1 MKRSSVFYT
10 ITFIFALALTSIF
23 LAFLW
28 LMDYDKQN
36 YARELNAKYSTIA
49 RNQLFLMS
57 GIINE
62 KEYERQTGDFKM
74 PEITNERQKEE
85 ILANATVLE
94 EISADIGSSAI
105 MIYQNHHYLKV
116 RHVDKVLLL
125 KDNDYQPYRYDII
138 KIIFSLVAIIL
149 LAAYVFV
156 IRKLK
161 PLRKLKRQIA
171 KFAAG
176 EIDEVQN
183 VSSGNDEISE
193 VAEAFYDA
201 VCQIKN
207 LNASRKLFLRNIM
220 HELKTPITKGRLAAE
235 MIEKSKNQERLVSVF
250 IKLENLINEFA
261 AVEQVTSSI
270 TLNNTKICRID
281 DVIDEAKTR
290 RGRPTLGVLYDNRV
304 AVLMGDFILSSA
316 LVGAIALSDLRIMGI
331 VSAIG
336 RELTEGEIRQFET
349 AEGIILD
356 EATYYDII
364 FQKTAVLFR
373 SCAEVAAIT
382 TEASTEDYDR
392 AARIGTALGMAFQ
405 IRDDIFD
412 YYRSDVGK
420 PTGNDIREGK
430 ITLPLLHVLTELQK
444 EGKAT
449 PYLALLSEKP
459 IPPSSIEQLT
469 TLAHEA
475 GGIDY
480 AWKRL
485 YHYIDEAKTLLCS
498 FPESEYRTSLLAL
511 ADYIAERTI

>member
-116 RHVDKVLLL
+116 RHVDKILLL

-281 DVIDEAKTR
+281 DVIDEALDIAMVDPGQVTISK
-290 RGRPTLGVLYDNRV
+290 LEDVNLN
-304 AVLMGDFILSSA
+304 ADFKL
-316 LVGAIALSDLRIMGI
+316 LAIAAKNMIDNALKYSPNKHVNITI
-331 VSAIG
+331 T
-336 RELTEGEIRQFET
+336 RESIKFINEGERLSKELRHYVEPFTKGESAKKSFGLGLYIVENIIKAHKLTLSYEYKNGLNVFSFENLQN
-349 AEGIILD
+349 I
-356 EATYYDII
+356 
-364 FQKTAVLFR
+364 
-373 SCAEVAAIT
+373 AA
-382 TEASTEDYDR
+382 
-392 AARIGTALGMAFQ
+392 
-405 IRDDIFD
+405 
-412 YYRSDVGK
+412 
-420 PTGNDIREGK
+420 
-430 ITLPLLHVLTELQK
+430 
-444 EGKAT
+444 
-449 PYLALLSEKP
+449 
-459 IPPSSIEQLT
+459 
-469 TLAHEA
+469 
-475 GGIDY
+475 
-480 AWKRL
+480 
-485 YHYIDEAKTLLCS
+485 
-498 FPESEYRTSLLAL
+498 
-511 ADYIAERTI
+511 

>member
-116 RHVDKVLLL
+116 QHVDKILLL

-138 KIIFSLVAIIL
+138 KIIFLLVAIIL

-201 VCQIKN
+201 VSQIKN

-261 AVEQVTSSI
+261 AVEQVTSNI
-270 TLNNTKICRID
+270 ALNNTKICRID
-281 DVIDEAKTR
+281 DIIDEALDIAMVDPGQVTISK
-290 RGRPTLGVLYDNRV
+290 LEDVNLN
-304 AVLMGDFILSSA
+304 ADFKL
-316 LVGAIALSDLRIMGI
+316 LAIAAKNMIDNALKYSPNKHVNITI
-331 VSAIG
+331 T
-336 RELTEGEIRQFET
+336 RESIKFINEGERLSKELRHYVEPFTKGESAQKSFGLGLYIVENIIKAHKLTLSYEYKNGLNVFSFENLQN
-349 AEGIILD
+349 I
-356 EATYYDII
+356 
-364 FQKTAVLFR
+364 
-373 SCAEVAAIT
+373 AA
-382 TEASTEDYDR
+382 
-392 AARIGTALGMAFQ
+392 
-405 IRDDIFD
+405 
-412 YYRSDVGK
+412 
-420 PTGNDIREGK
+420 
-430 ITLPLLHVLTELQK
+430 
-444 EGKAT
+444 
-449 PYLALLSEKP
+449 
-459 IPPSSIEQLT
+459 
-469 TLAHEA
+469 
-475 GGIDY
+475 
-480 AWKRL
+480 
-485 YHYIDEAKTLLCS
+485 
-498 FPESEYRTSLLAL
+498 
-511 ADYIAERTI
+511 

>member
-201 VCQIKN
+201 VSQIKN

-270 TLNNTKICRID
+270 ALNNTKICRID
-281 DVIDEAKTR
+281 DVIDEALDIAMVDPGQVTISK
-290 RGRPTLGVLYDNRV
+290 LEDVNLN
-304 AVLMGDFILSSA
+304 ADFKL
-316 LVGAIALSDLRIMGI
+316 LAIAAKNMIDNALKYSPNKHVNITI
-331 VSAIG
+331 T
-336 RELTEGEIRQFET
+336 RESIKFINEGERLSKELRHYVEPFTKGESAKKSFGLGLYIVENIIKAHKLTLSYEYKNGLNVFSFENLQN
-349 AEGIILD
+349 I
-356 EATYYDII
+356 
-364 FQKTAVLFR
+364 
-373 SCAEVAAIT
+373 AA
-382 TEASTEDYDR
+382 
-392 AARIGTALGMAFQ
+392 
-405 IRDDIFD
+405 
-412 YYRSDVGK
+412 
-420 PTGNDIREGK
+420 
-430 ITLPLLHVLTELQK
+430 
-444 EGKAT
+444 
-449 PYLALLSEKP
+449 
-459 IPPSSIEQLT
+459 
-469 TLAHEA
+469 
-475 GGIDY
+475 
-480 AWKRL
+480 
-485 YHYIDEAKTLLCS
+485 
-498 FPESEYRTSLLAL
+498 
-511 ADYIAERTI
+511 

>member
-74 PEITNERQKEE
+74 PEITNEQQKEE

-116 RHVDKVLLL
+116 QHVDKILLL

-138 KIIFSLVAIIL
+138 KIIFLLVAIIL

-201 VCQIKN
+201 VSQIKS

-270 TLNNTKICRID
+270 ALNNTKICRID
-281 DVIDEAKTR
+281 DVIDEALDIAMVDPGQVTISK
-290 RGRPTLGVLYDNRV
+290 LEDVNLN
-304 AVLMGDFILSSA
+304 ADFKL
-316 LVGAIALSDLRIMGI
+316 LAIAAKNMIDNALKYSPNKHVNITI
-331 VSAIG
+331 T
-336 RELTEGEIRQFET
+336 RESIKFINEGERLSKELRHYVEPFTKGESAQKSFGLGLYIVENIIKAHKLTLSYEYKNGLNVFSFENLQN
-349 AEGIILD
+349 I
-356 EATYYDII
+356 
-364 FQKTAVLFR
+364 
-373 SCAEVAAIT
+373 AA
-382 TEASTEDYDR
+382 
-392 AARIGTALGMAFQ
+392 
-405 IRDDIFD
+405 
-412 YYRSDVGK
+412 
-420 PTGNDIREGK
+420 
-430 ITLPLLHVLTELQK
+430 
-444 EGKAT
+444 
-449 PYLALLSEKP
+449 
-459 IPPSSIEQLT
+459 
-469 TLAHEA
+469 
-475 GGIDY
+475 
-480 AWKRL
+480 
-485 YHYIDEAKTLLCS
+485 
-498 FPESEYRTSLLAL
+498 
-511 ADYIAERTI
+511 

>member
-116 RHVDKVLLL
+116 QHVDKVLLL

-201 VCQIKN
+201 VSQIKN

-270 TLNNTKICRID
+270 ALNNTKICRID
-281 DVIDEAKTR
+281 DVIDEALDIAMVDPGQVTISK
-290 RGRPTLGVLYDNRV
+290 LEDVNLN
-304 AVLMGDFILSSA
+304 ADFKL
-316 LVGAIALSDLRIMGI
+316 LAIAAKNMIDNALKYSPNKHVNITITRESIKFINEGERLS
-331 VSAIG
+331 
-336 RELTEGEIRQFET
+336 RELRHYVEPFTKGESAQKSFGLGLYKNGLNVFSFENLQN
-349 AEGIILD
+349 I
-356 EATYYDII
+356 
-364 FQKTAVLFR
+364 
-373 SCAEVAAIT
+373 AA
-382 TEASTEDYDR
+382 
-392 AARIGTALGMAFQ
+392 
-405 IRDDIFD
+405 
-412 YYRSDVGK
+412 
-420 PTGNDIREGK
+420 
-430 ITLPLLHVLTELQK
+430 
-444 EGKAT
+444 
-449 PYLALLSEKP
+449 
-459 IPPSSIEQLT
+459 
-469 TLAHEA
+469 
-475 GGIDY
+475 
-480 AWKRL
+480 
-485 YHYIDEAKTLLCS
+485 
-498 FPESEYRTSLLAL
+498 
-511 ADYIAERTI
+511 

>member
-74 PEITNERQKEE
+74 PEITNEQQKEE
-85 ILANATVLE
+85 ILTNATVLE

-116 RHVDKVLLL
+116 QHVDKVLLL

-261 AVEQVTSSI
+261 AVEQVTSNI
-270 TLNNTKICRID
+270 ALNNTKICRID
-281 DVIDEAKTR
+281 DVIDEALDIAMVDPGQVNISK
-290 RGRPTLGVLYDNRV
+290 LEDVNLN
-304 AVLMGDFILSSA
+304 ADFKL
-316 LVGAIALSDLRIMGI
+316 LAIAAKNMIDNALKYSPNKHVNITI
-331 VSAIG
+331 T
-336 RELTEGEIRQFET
+336 RESIKFINEGERLSKELRHYVEPFTKGESAQKSFGLGLYIVENIIKAHKLTLSYEYKNGLNVFSFENLQN
-349 AEGIILD
+349 I
-356 EATYYDII
+356 
-364 FQKTAVLFR
+364 
-373 SCAEVAAIT
+373 AA
-382 TEASTEDYDR
+382 
-392 AARIGTALGMAFQ
+392 
-405 IRDDIFD
+405 
-412 YYRSDVGK
+412 
-420 PTGNDIREGK
+420 
-430 ITLPLLHVLTELQK
+430 
-444 EGKAT
+444 
-449 PYLALLSEKP
+449 
-459 IPPSSIEQLT
+459 
-469 TLAHEA
+469 
-475 GGIDY
+475 
-480 AWKRL
+480 
-485 YHYIDEAKTLLCS
+485 
-498 FPESEYRTSLLAL
+498 
-511 ADYIAERTI
+511 

>member
-116 RHVDKVLLL
+116 RHVDKILLL

-270 TLNNTKICRID
+270 ALNNTKICRID
-281 DVIDEAKTR
+281 DIIDEALDIAMVDPGQVTISK
-290 RGRPTLGVLYDNRV
+290 LEDVNLN
-304 AVLMGDFILSSA
+304 ADFKL
-316 LVGAIALSDLRIMGI
+316 LAIAAKNMIDNALKYSPNKHVNITI
-331 VSAIG
+331 T
-336 RELTEGEIRQFET
+336 RESIKFINEGERLSKELRHYVEPFTKGESAKKSFGLGLYIVENIIKAHKLTLSYEYKNGLNVFSFENLQN
-349 AEGIILD
+349 I
-356 EATYYDII
+356 
-364 FQKTAVLFR
+364 
-373 SCAEVAAIT
+373 AA
-382 TEASTEDYDR
+382 
-392 AARIGTALGMAFQ
+392 
-405 IRDDIFD
+405 
-412 YYRSDVGK
+412 
-420 PTGNDIREGK
+420 
-430 ITLPLLHVLTELQK
+430 
-444 EGKAT
+444 
-449 PYLALLSEKP
+449 
-459 IPPSSIEQLT
+459 
-469 TLAHEA
+469 
-475 GGIDY
+475 
-480 AWKRL
+480 
-485 YHYIDEAKTLLCS
+485 
-498 FPESEYRTSLLAL
+498 
-511 ADYIAERTI
+511 

>member
-62 KEYERQTGDFKM
+62 KEYERQTGDFKI
-74 PEITNERQKEE
+74 PEITNEQQKEE

-116 RHVDKVLLL
+116 QHVDKILLL

-138 KIIFSLVAIIL
+138 KIIFLLVAIIL

-201 VCQIKN
+201 VSQIKN

-261 AVEQVTSSI
+261 AVEQVTSNI
-270 TLNNTKICRID
+270 ALNNTKICRID
-281 DVIDEAKTR
+281 DVIDEALDIAMVDPGQVTISK
-290 RGRPTLGVLYDNRV
+290 LEDVSLN
-304 AVLMGDFILSSA
+304 ADFKL
-316 LVGAIALSDLRIMGI
+316 LAIAAKNMIDNALKYSPNKHVNITI
-331 VSAIG
+331 T
-336 RELTEGEIRQFET
+336 RESIKFINEGERLSKELRHYVEPFTKGESAQKSFGLGLYIVENIIKAHKLTLSYEYKNGLNVFSFE
-349 AEGIILD
+349 
-356 EATYYDII
+356 
-364 FQKTAVLFR
+364 
-373 SCAEVAAIT
+373 
-382 TEASTEDYDR
+382 
-392 AARIGTALGMAFQ
+392 
-405 IRDDIFD
+405 
-412 YYRSDVGK
+412 
-420 PTGNDIREGK
+420 N
-430 ITLPLLHVLTELQK
+430 LQNIS
-444 EGKAT
+444 A
-449 PYLALLSEKP
+449 
-459 IPPSSIEQLT
+459 
-469 TLAHEA
+469 
-475 GGIDY
+475 
-480 AWKRL
+480 
-485 YHYIDEAKTLLCS
+485 
-498 FPESEYRTSLLAL
+498 
-511 ADYIAERTI
+511 

>member
-74 PEITNERQKEE
+74 PEITNEQQKEE

-116 RHVDKVLLL
+116 QHVDKVLLL

-261 AVEQVTSSI
+261 AVEQVTSNI
-270 TLNNTKICRID
+270 ALNNTKICHID
-281 DVIDEAKTR
+281 DVIDEALDIAMVDPGQVTISK
-290 RGRPTLGVLYDNRV
+290 LEDVSLN
-304 AVLMGDFILSSA
+304 ADFKL
-316 LVGAIALSDLRIMGI
+316 LAIAAKNMIDNALKYSPNKHVNITI
-331 VSAIG
+331 T
-336 RELTEGEIRQFET
+336 RESIKFINEGERLSKELRHYVEPFTKGESAQKSFGLGLYIVENIIKAHKLTLSYEYKNGLNVFSFENLQN
-349 AEGIILD
+349 I
-356 EATYYDII
+356 
-364 FQKTAVLFR
+364 
-373 SCAEVAAIT
+373 AA
-382 TEASTEDYDR
+382 
-392 AARIGTALGMAFQ
+392 
-405 IRDDIFD
+405 
-412 YYRSDVGK
+412 
-420 PTGNDIREGK
+420 
-430 ITLPLLHVLTELQK
+430 
-444 EGKAT
+444 
-449 PYLALLSEKP
+449 
-459 IPPSSIEQLT
+459 
-469 TLAHEA
+469 
-475 GGIDY
+475 
-480 AWKRL
+480 
-485 YHYIDEAKTLLCS
+485 
-498 FPESEYRTSLLAL
+498 
-511 ADYIAERTI
+511 

>member
-74 PEITNERQKEE
+74 PEITNEQQKEE

-116 RHVDKVLLL
+116 QHVDKILLL

-138 KIIFSLVAIIL
+138 KIIFLLVAIIL

-183 VSSGNDEISE
+183 VCSGNDEISE

-201 VCQIKN
+201 VSQIKS

-261 AVEQVTSSI
+261 AVEQVTSNI
-270 TLNNTKICRID
+270 ALNNTKICRID
-281 DVIDEAKTR
+281 DIIDEALDIAMVDPGQVTISK
-290 RGRPTLGVLYDNRV
+290 LEDVNLN
-304 AVLMGDFILSSA
+304 ADFKL
-316 LVGAIALSDLRIMGI
+316 LAIAAKNMIDNALKYSPNKHVNITI
-331 VSAIG
+331 T
-336 RELTEGEIRQFET
+336 RESIKFINEGERLSKELRHYVEPFTKGESAQKSFGLGLYIVENIIKAHKLTLSYEYKNGLNVFSFENLQN
-349 AEGIILD
+349 I
-356 EATYYDII
+356 
-364 FQKTAVLFR
+364 
-373 SCAEVAAIT
+373 AA
-382 TEASTEDYDR
+382 
-392 AARIGTALGMAFQ
+392 
-405 IRDDIFD
+405 
-412 YYRSDVGK
+412 
-420 PTGNDIREGK
+420 
-430 ITLPLLHVLTELQK
+430 
-444 EGKAT
+444 
-449 PYLALLSEKP
+449 
-459 IPPSSIEQLT
+459 
-469 TLAHEA
+469 
-475 GGIDY
+475 
-480 AWKRL
+480 
-485 YHYIDEAKTLLCS
+485 
-498 FPESEYRTSLLAL
+498 
-511 ADYIAERTI
+511 

>member
-116 RHVDKVLLL
+116 RHVDKILLL

-270 TLNNTKICRID
+270 TLNNTKICHID
-281 DVIDEAKTR
+281 DVIDEALDIAMVDPGQVTISK
-290 RGRPTLGVLYDNRV
+290 LEDVNLN
-304 AVLMGDFILSSA
+304 ADFKL
-316 LVGAIALSDLRIMGI
+316 LAIAAKNMIDNALKYSPNKHVNITI
-331 VSAIG
+331 T
-336 RELTEGEIRQFET
+336 RESIKFINEGERLSKELRHYVEPFTKGESAQKSFGLGLYIVENIIKAHKLTLSYEYKNGLNVFSFENLQN
-349 AEGIILD
+349 I
-356 EATYYDII
+356 
-364 FQKTAVLFR
+364 
-373 SCAEVAAIT
+373 AA
-382 TEASTEDYDR
+382 
-392 AARIGTALGMAFQ
+392 
-405 IRDDIFD
+405 
-412 YYRSDVGK
+412 
-420 PTGNDIREGK
+420 
-430 ITLPLLHVLTELQK
+430 
-444 EGKAT
+444 
-449 PYLALLSEKP
+449 
-459 IPPSSIEQLT
+459 
-469 TLAHEA
+469 
-475 GGIDY
+475 
-480 AWKRL
+480 
-485 YHYIDEAKTLLCS
+485 
-498 FPESEYRTSLLAL
+498 
-511 ADYIAERTI
+511 

>member
-235 MIEKSKNQERLVSVF
+235 MIEKSKNQELLVSVF

-270 TLNNTKICRID
+270 ALNNTKICRID
-281 DVIDEAKTR
+281 DVIDEALDIAMVDPGQVTISK
-290 RGRPTLGVLYDNRV
+290 LEDVNLN
-304 AVLMGDFILSSA
+304 ADFKL
-316 LVGAIALSDLRIMGI
+316 LAIAAKNMIDNALKYSPNKHVNITI
-331 VSAIG
+331 T
-336 RELTEGEIRQFET
+336 RESIKFINEGERLSKELRHYVEPFTKGESAKKSFGLGLYIVENIIKAHKLTLSYEYKNGLNVFSFENLQN
-349 AEGIILD
+349 I
-356 EATYYDII
+356 
-364 FQKTAVLFR
+364 
-373 SCAEVAAIT
+373 AA
-382 TEASTEDYDR
+382 
-392 AARIGTALGMAFQ
+392 
-405 IRDDIFD
+405 
-412 YYRSDVGK
+412 
-420 PTGNDIREGK
+420 
-430 ITLPLLHVLTELQK
+430 
-444 EGKAT
+444 
-449 PYLALLSEKP
+449 
-459 IPPSSIEQLT
+459 
-469 TLAHEA
+469 
-475 GGIDY
+475 
-480 AWKRL
+480 
-485 YHYIDEAKTLLCS
+485 
-498 FPESEYRTSLLAL
+498 
-511 ADYIAERTI
+511 

>member
-1 MKRSSVFYT
+1 VEAFEHRFQTAQDLHGFGDGGVGPAAGLVLSLYPKRFNYFCREFKSCRQPMHLNQIKAPVA
-10 ITFIFALALTSIF
+10 ALVEDFHSQFTSI
-23 LAFLW
+23 LASKSEW
-28 LMDYDKQN
+28 LQQAIEHLSASTGKQVRPILT
-36 YARELNAKYSTIA
+36 ALIA
-49 RNQLFLMS
+49 GMLR
-57 GIINE
+57 
-62 KEYERQTGDFKM
+62 GDT
-74 PEITNERQKEE
+74 PPQRSID
-85 ILANATVLE
+85 AA
-94 EISADIGSSAI
+94 
-105 MIYQNHHYLKV
+105 
-116 RHVDKVLLL
+116 VLL
-125 KDNDYQPYRYDII
+125 
-138 KIIFSLVAIIL
+138 
-149 LAAYVFV
+149 
-156 IRKLK
+156 
-161 PLRKLKRQIA
+161 
-171 KFAAG
+171 
-176 EIDEVQN
+176 
-183 VSSGNDEISE
+183 
-193 VAEAFYDA
+193 
-201 VCQIKN
+201 
-207 LNASRKLFLRNIM
+207 
-220 HELKTPITKGRLAAE
+220 ELIHTAT
-235 MIEKSKNQERLVSVF
+235 
-250 IKLENLINEFA
+250 LIH
-261 AVEQVTSSI
+261 
-270 TLNNTKICRID
+270 D

>member
-74 PEITNERQKEE
+74 PEITNEQQKEE

-116 RHVDKVLLL
+116 QHVDKVLLL

-261 AVEQVTSSI
+261 AVEQVTSNI
-270 TLNNTKICRID
+270 ALNNTKICRID
-281 DVIDEAKTR
+281 DVIDEALDIAMVDPGQVTISK
-290 RGRPTLGVLYDNRV
+290 LEDVNLN
-304 AVLMGDFILSSA
+304 ADFKL
-316 LVGAIALSDLRIMGI
+316 LAIAAKNMIDNALKYSPNKHVNITI
-331 VSAIG
+331 T
-336 RELTEGEIRQFET
+336 RESIKFINEGERLSKELRHYVEPFTKGENAQKSFGLGLYIVENIIKAHKLTLSYEYKNGLNVFSFENLQN
-349 AEGIILD
+349 I
-356 EATYYDII
+356 
-364 FQKTAVLFR
+364 
-373 SCAEVAAIT
+373 AA
-382 TEASTEDYDR
+382 
-392 AARIGTALGMAFQ
+392 
-405 IRDDIFD
+405 
-412 YYRSDVGK
+412 
-420 PTGNDIREGK
+420 
-430 ITLPLLHVLTELQK
+430 
-444 EGKAT
+444 
-449 PYLALLSEKP
+449 
-459 IPPSSIEQLT
+459 
-469 TLAHEA
+469 
-475 GGIDY
+475 
-480 AWKRL
+480 
-485 YHYIDEAKTLLCS
+485 
-498 FPESEYRTSLLAL
+498 
-511 ADYIAERTI
+511 

>member
-116 RHVDKVLLL
+116 RHVDKILLL

-270 TLNNTKICRID
+270 ALNNTKICRID
-281 DVIDEAKTR
+281 DVIDEALDIAMVDPGQVTISK
-290 RGRPTLGVLYDNRV
+290 LEDVNLN
-304 AVLMGDFILSSA
+304 ADFKL
-316 LVGAIALSDLRIMGI
+316 LAIAAKNMIDNALKYSPNKHVNITI
-331 VSAIG
+331 T
-336 RELTEGEIRQFET
+336 RESIKFINEGERLSKELRHYVEPFTKGESAKKSFGLGLYIVENIIKAHKLTLSYEYKNGLNVFSFENLQN
-349 AEGIILD
+349 I
-356 EATYYDII
+356 
-364 FQKTAVLFR
+364 
-373 SCAEVAAIT
+373 AA
-382 TEASTEDYDR
+382 
-392 AARIGTALGMAFQ
+392 
-405 IRDDIFD
+405 
-412 YYRSDVGK
+412 
-420 PTGNDIREGK
+420 
-430 ITLPLLHVLTELQK
+430 
-444 EGKAT
+444 
-449 PYLALLSEKP
+449 
-459 IPPSSIEQLT
+459 
-469 TLAHEA
+469 
-475 GGIDY
+475 
-480 AWKRL
+480 
-485 YHYIDEAKTLLCS
+485 
-498 FPESEYRTSLLAL
+498 
-511 ADYIAERTI
+511 

>member
-74 PEITNERQKEE
+74 PEITNEQQKEE

-116 RHVDKVLLL
+116 QHVDKILLL

-138 KIIFSLVAIIL
+138 KIIFLLVAIIL

-176 EIDEVQN
+176 EIEEVQN

-201 VCQIKN
+201 VSQIKS

-261 AVEQVTSSI
+261 AVEQVTSNI
-270 TLNNTKICRID
+270 ALNNTKICRID
-281 DVIDEAKTR
+281 DVIDEALDIAMVDPGQVTISKLEDVNLKADFKLLAIAAKNMIDNALKYSPNKHVNITITR
-290 RGRPTLGVLYDNRV
+290 ESIKFINEGERLSKELRHYVEPFTKGESAQKSFGLGLYIVENIIKAHKLTLGYEYKNGLNVFSFENLQN
-304 AVLMGDFILSSA
+304 
-316 LVGAIALSDLRIMGI
+316 IA
-331 VSAIG
+331 A
-336 RELTEGEIRQFET
+336 
-349 AEGIILD
+349 
-356 EATYYDII
+356 
-364 FQKTAVLFR
+364 
-373 SCAEVAAIT
+373 
-382 TEASTEDYDR
+382 
-392 AARIGTALGMAFQ
+392 
-405 IRDDIFD
+405 
-412 YYRSDVGK
+412 
-420 PTGNDIREGK
+420 
-430 ITLPLLHVLTELQK
+430 
-444 EGKAT
+444 
-449 PYLALLSEKP
+449 
-459 IPPSSIEQLT
+459 
-469 TLAHEA
+469 
-475 GGIDY
+475 
-480 AWKRL
+480 
-485 YHYIDEAKTLLCS
+485 
-498 FPESEYRTSLLAL
+498 
-511 ADYIAERTI
+511 

>member
-23 LAFLW
+23 VAFLW

-105 MIYQNHHYLKV
+105 MIYQNYHYLKV
-116 RHVDKVLLL
+116 QHVDKVLLL

-261 AVEQVTSSI
+261 AVEQVTSNI
-270 TLNNTKICRID
+270 ALNNTKICRID
-281 DVIDEAKTR
+281 DIIDEALDIAMVDPGQVTISKLEDVNLNADFKLLAIAAKNMIDNALKYSPNKHVNITITR
-290 RGRPTLGVLYDNRV
+290 ESIKFINEGERLSKELRHYVEPFTKGESAQKSFGLGLYIVENIIKAHKLTLGYEYKNGLNVFSFENLQN
-304 AVLMGDFILSSA
+304 
-316 LVGAIALSDLRIMGI
+316 IA
-331 VSAIG
+331 A
-336 RELTEGEIRQFET
+336 
-349 AEGIILD
+349 
-356 EATYYDII
+356 
-364 FQKTAVLFR
+364 
-373 SCAEVAAIT
+373 
-382 TEASTEDYDR
+382 
-392 AARIGTALGMAFQ
+392 
-405 IRDDIFD
+405 
-412 YYRSDVGK
+412 
-420 PTGNDIREGK
+420 
-430 ITLPLLHVLTELQK
+430 
-444 EGKAT
+444 
-449 PYLALLSEKP
+449 
-459 IPPSSIEQLT
+459 
-469 TLAHEA
+469 
-475 GGIDY
+475 
-480 AWKRL
+480 
-485 YHYIDEAKTLLCS
+485 
-498 FPESEYRTSLLAL
+498 
-511 ADYIAERTI
+511 

>member
-116 RHVDKVLLL
+116 RHVDKILLL

-201 VCQIKN
+201 VSQIKN

-281 DVIDEAKTR
+281 DVIDEALDIAMVDPGQVTISK
-290 RGRPTLGVLYDNRV
+290 LEDVNLN
-304 AVLMGDFILSSA
+304 ADFKL
-316 LVGAIALSDLRIMGI
+316 LAIAAKNMIDNALKYSPNKHVNITI
-331 VSAIG
+331 T
-336 RELTEGEIRQFET
+336 RESIKFINEGERLSKELRHYVEPFTKGESAKKSFGLGLYIVENIIKAHKLTLSYEYKNGLNVFSFENLQN
-349 AEGIILD
+349 I
-356 EATYYDII
+356 
-364 FQKTAVLFR
+364 
-373 SCAEVAAIT
+373 AA
-382 TEASTEDYDR
+382 
-392 AARIGTALGMAFQ
+392 
-405 IRDDIFD
+405 
-412 YYRSDVGK
+412 
-420 PTGNDIREGK
+420 
-430 ITLPLLHVLTELQK
+430 
-444 EGKAT
+444 
-449 PYLALLSEKP
+449 
-459 IPPSSIEQLT
+459 
-469 TLAHEA
+469 
-475 GGIDY
+475 
-480 AWKRL
+480 
-485 YHYIDEAKTLLCS
+485 
-498 FPESEYRTSLLAL
+498 
-511 ADYIAERTI
+511 

>member
-74 PEITNERQKEE
+74 PEITNEQQKEE

-116 RHVDKVLLL
+116 QHVDKVLLL

-176 EIDEVQN
+176 EINEVQN

-235 MIEKSKNQERLVSVF
+235 MIEKNKNQERLVSVF

-270 TLNNTKICRID
+270 ALNNTKICRID
-281 DVIDEAKTR
+281 DVIDEALDIAMVDPGQVTISK
-290 RGRPTLGVLYDNRV
+290 LEDVNLN
-304 AVLMGDFILSSA
+304 ADFKL
-316 LVGAIALSDLRIMGI
+316 LAIAAKNMIDNALKYSPNKHVNITI
-331 VSAIG
+331 T
-336 RELTEGEIRQFET
+336 RESIKFINEGERLSKELRHYVEPFTKGESAQKSFGLGLYIVENIIKAHKLTLRYEYKNGLNVFSFENLQN
-349 AEGIILD
+349 I
-356 EATYYDII
+356 
-364 FQKTAVLFR
+364 
-373 SCAEVAAIT
+373 AA
-382 TEASTEDYDR
+382 
-392 AARIGTALGMAFQ
+392 
-405 IRDDIFD
+405 
-412 YYRSDVGK
+412 
-420 PTGNDIREGK
+420 
-430 ITLPLLHVLTELQK
+430 
-444 EGKAT
+444 
-449 PYLALLSEKP
+449 
-459 IPPSSIEQLT
+459 
-469 TLAHEA
+469 
-475 GGIDY
+475 
-480 AWKRL
+480 
-485 YHYIDEAKTLLCS
+485 
-498 FPESEYRTSLLAL
+498 
-511 ADYIAERTI
+511 

>member
-116 RHVDKVLLL
+116 QHVDKVLLL

-201 VCQIKN
+201 VSQIKS

-261 AVEQVTSSI
+261 AVEQVTSNI
-270 TLNNTKICRID
+270 ALNNTKICRID
-281 DVIDEAKTR
+281 DVIDEALDIAMVDPGQVTISK
-290 RGRPTLGVLYDNRV
+290 LEDVNLN
-304 AVLMGDFILSSA
+304 ADFKL
-316 LVGAIALSDLRIMGI
+316 LAIAAKNMIDNALKYSPNKHVNITITRESIKFINEGERLS
-331 VSAIG
+331 
-336 RELTEGEIRQFET
+336 RELRHYVEPFTKGESAQKSFGLGLYIVENIIKAHKLTLSYEYKNGLNVFSFENLQN
-349 AEGIILD
+349 I
-356 EATYYDII
+356 
-364 FQKTAVLFR
+364 
-373 SCAEVAAIT
+373 AA
-382 TEASTEDYDR
+382 
-392 AARIGTALGMAFQ
+392 
-405 IRDDIFD
+405 
-412 YYRSDVGK
+412 
-420 PTGNDIREGK
+420 
-430 ITLPLLHVLTELQK
+430 
-444 EGKAT
+444 
-449 PYLALLSEKP
+449 
-459 IPPSSIEQLT
+459 
-469 TLAHEA
+469 
-475 GGIDY
+475 
-480 AWKRL
+480 
-485 YHYIDEAKTLLCS
+485 
-498 FPESEYRTSLLAL
+498 
-511 ADYIAERTI
+511 

>member
-116 RHVDKVLLL
+116 QHVDKVLLL

-261 AVEQVTSSI
+261 AVEQVTSNI
-270 TLNNTKICRID
+270 ALNNTKICRID
-281 DVIDEAKTR
+281 DVIDEALDIAMVDPGQVTISKLEDVNLNADFKLLAIAAKNMIDNALKYSPNKRVNITITR
-290 RGRPTLGVLYDNRV
+290 ESIKFINEGERLSKELRHYVEPFTKGESAQKSFGLGLYIVENIIKAHKLTLGYEYKNGLNVFSFENLQN
-304 AVLMGDFILSSA
+304 
-316 LVGAIALSDLRIMGI
+316 IA
-331 VSAIG
+331 A
-336 RELTEGEIRQFET
+336 
-349 AEGIILD
+349 
-356 EATYYDII
+356 
-364 FQKTAVLFR
+364 
-373 SCAEVAAIT
+373 
-382 TEASTEDYDR
+382 
-392 AARIGTALGMAFQ
+392 
-405 IRDDIFD
+405 
-412 YYRSDVGK
+412 
-420 PTGNDIREGK
+420 
-430 ITLPLLHVLTELQK
+430 
-444 EGKAT
+444 
-449 PYLALLSEKP
+449 
-459 IPPSSIEQLT
+459 
-469 TLAHEA
+469 
-475 GGIDY
+475 
-480 AWKRL
+480 
-485 YHYIDEAKTLLCS
+485 
-498 FPESEYRTSLLAL
+498 
-511 ADYIAERTI
+511 

>member
-74 PEITNERQKEE
+74 PEITSERQKEE

-116 RHVDKVLLL
+116 QHVDKVLLL

-201 VCQIKN
+201 VSQIKN

-261 AVEQVTSSI
+261 AVEQVTSNI
-270 TLNNTKICRID
+270 ALNNTKICRID
-281 DVIDEAKTR
+281 DVIDEALDIAMVDPGQVTINK
-290 RGRPTLGVLYDNRV
+290 LEDVSLN
-304 AVLMGDFILSSA
+304 ADFKL
-316 LVGAIALSDLRIMGI
+316 LAIAAKNMIDNALKYSPNKHVNITI
-331 VSAIG
+331 T
-336 RELTEGEIRQFET
+336 RESIKFINEGERLSKELRHYVEPFTKGESAQKSFGLGLYIVENIIKAHKLTLSYEYKNGLNVFSFENLQN
-349 AEGIILD
+349 I
-356 EATYYDII
+356 
-364 FQKTAVLFR
+364 
-373 SCAEVAAIT
+373 AA
-382 TEASTEDYDR
+382 
-392 AARIGTALGMAFQ
+392 
-405 IRDDIFD
+405 
-412 YYRSDVGK
+412 
-420 PTGNDIREGK
+420 
-430 ITLPLLHVLTELQK
+430 
-444 EGKAT
+444 
-449 PYLALLSEKP
+449 
-459 IPPSSIEQLT
+459 
-469 TLAHEA
+469 
-475 GGIDY
+475 
-480 AWKRL
+480 
-485 YHYIDEAKTLLCS
+485 
-498 FPESEYRTSLLAL
+498 
-511 ADYIAERTI
+511 

>member
-74 PEITNERQKEE
+74 PEITNEQQKEE

-116 RHVDKVLLL
+116 QHVDKILLL

-138 KIIFSLVAIIL
+138 KIIFLLVAIIL

-201 VCQIKN
+201 VSQIKN

-261 AVEQVTSSI
+261 AVEQVTSNI
-270 TLNNTKICRID
+270 ALNNTKICRID
-281 DVIDEAKTR
+281 DVIDEALDIAMVDPGQVTISK
-290 RGRPTLGVLYDNRV
+290 LEDVNLN
-304 AVLMGDFILSSA
+304 ADFKL
-316 LVGAIALSDLRIMGI
+316 LAIAAKNMIDNALKYSPNKHVNITI
-331 VSAIG
+331 T
-336 RELTEGEIRQFET
+336 RESIKFINEGERLSKELRHYVEPFTKGESAQKSFGLGLYIVENIIKAHKLTLSYEYKNGLNVFSFENLQN
-349 AEGIILD
+349 I
-356 EATYYDII
+356 
-364 FQKTAVLFR
+364 
-373 SCAEVAAIT
+373 VA
-382 TEASTEDYDR
+382 
-392 AARIGTALGMAFQ
+392 
-405 IRDDIFD
+405 
-412 YYRSDVGK
+412 
-420 PTGNDIREGK
+420 
-430 ITLPLLHVLTELQK
+430 
-444 EGKAT
+444 
-449 PYLALLSEKP
+449 
-459 IPPSSIEQLT
+459 
-469 TLAHEA
+469 
-475 GGIDY
+475 
-480 AWKRL
+480 
-485 YHYIDEAKTLLCS
+485 
-498 FPESEYRTSLLAL
+498 
-511 ADYIAERTI
+511 

>member
-281 DVIDEAKTR
+281 DVIDEALDIAMVDPGQVTISK
-290 RGRPTLGVLYDNRV
+290 LEDVNLN
-304 AVLMGDFILSSA
+304 ADFKL
-316 LVGAIALSDLRIMGI
+316 LAIAAKNMIDNALKYSPNKHVNITI
-331 VSAIG
+331 T
-336 RELTEGEIRQFET
+336 RESIKFINEGERLSKELRHYVEPFTKGESAKKSFGLGLYIVENIIKAHKLTLSYEYKNGLNVFGFENLQN
-349 AEGIILD
+349 I
-356 EATYYDII
+356 
-364 FQKTAVLFR
+364 
-373 SCAEVAAIT
+373 AA
-382 TEASTEDYDR
+382 
-392 AARIGTALGMAFQ
+392 
-405 IRDDIFD
+405 
-412 YYRSDVGK
+412 
-420 PTGNDIREGK
+420 
-430 ITLPLLHVLTELQK
+430 
-444 EGKAT
+444 
-449 PYLALLSEKP
+449 
-459 IPPSSIEQLT
+459 
-469 TLAHEA
+469 
-475 GGIDY
+475 
-480 AWKRL
+480 
-485 YHYIDEAKTLLCS
+485 
-498 FPESEYRTSLLAL
+498 
-511 ADYIAERTI
+511 

>member
-74 PEITNERQKEE
+74 PEITNEQQKEE

-116 RHVDKVLLL
+116 QHVDKILLL

-138 KIIFSLVAIIL
+138 KIIFLLVAIIL

-201 VCQIKN
+201 VSQIKN

-270 TLNNTKICRID
+270 ALNNTKICRID
-281 DVIDEAKTR
+281 DVIDEALDIAMVDPGQVTISKLEDVSLNADFKLLAIAAKNMIDNALKYSPNKHVNITITGESIKFINEGER
-290 RGRPTLGVLYDNRV
+290 LSKELRHYVEPFTKGESAQKSFGLGLYIVENIIKAHKLTLGYEYKNGLNVFSFENLQN
-304 AVLMGDFILSSA
+304 
-316 LVGAIALSDLRIMGI
+316 IA
-331 VSAIG
+331 A
-336 RELTEGEIRQFET
+336 
-349 AEGIILD
+349 
-356 EATYYDII
+356 
-364 FQKTAVLFR
+364 
-373 SCAEVAAIT
+373 
-382 TEASTEDYDR
+382 
-392 AARIGTALGMAFQ
+392 
-405 IRDDIFD
+405 
-412 YYRSDVGK
+412 
-420 PTGNDIREGK
+420 
-430 ITLPLLHVLTELQK
+430 
-444 EGKAT
+444 
-449 PYLALLSEKP
+449 
-459 IPPSSIEQLT
+459 
-469 TLAHEA
+469 
-475 GGIDY
+475 
-480 AWKRL
+480 
-485 YHYIDEAKTLLCS
+485 
-498 FPESEYRTSLLAL
+498 
-511 ADYIAERTI
+511 

>member
-116 RHVDKVLLL
+116 QHVDKILLL

-176 EIDEVQN
+176 EIEEVQN

-201 VCQIKN
+201 VSQIKS

-261 AVEQVTSSI
+261 AVEQVTSNI
-270 TLNNTKICRID
+270 ALNNTKICRID
-281 DVIDEAKTR
+281 DVIDEALDIAMVDPGQVTISK
-290 RGRPTLGVLYDNRV
+290 LEDVNLN
-304 AVLMGDFILSSA
+304 ADFKL
-316 LVGAIALSDLRIMGI
+316 LAIAAKNMIDNALKYSPNKHVNITI
-331 VSAIG
+331 T
-336 RELTEGEIRQFET
+336 RESIKFINEGERLSKELRHYVEPFTKGESAQKSFGLGLYIVENIIKAHKLTLSYEYKNGLNVFSFENLQN
-349 AEGIILD
+349 I
-356 EATYYDII
+356 
-364 FQKTAVLFR
+364 
-373 SCAEVAAIT
+373 AA
-382 TEASTEDYDR
+382 
-392 AARIGTALGMAFQ
+392 
-405 IRDDIFD
+405 
-412 YYRSDVGK
+412 
-420 PTGNDIREGK
+420 
-430 ITLPLLHVLTELQK
+430 
-444 EGKAT
+444 
-449 PYLALLSEKP
+449 
-459 IPPSSIEQLT
+459 
-469 TLAHEA
+469 
-475 GGIDY
+475 
-480 AWKRL
+480 
-485 YHYIDEAKTLLCS
+485 
-498 FPESEYRTSLLAL
+498 
-511 ADYIAERTI
+511 

>member
-10 ITFIFALALTSIF
+10 ITFIFTLALTSIF

-74 PEITNERQKEE
+74 PEITNEQQKEE

-116 RHVDKVLLL
+116 QHVDKVLLL

-201 VCQIKN
+201 VSQIKN

-261 AVEQVTSSI
+261 AVEQVTSNI
-270 TLNNTKICRID
+270 ALNNTKICRID
-281 DVIDEAKTR
+281 DVIDEALDIAMVDPGQVTISKLEDVNLKADFKLLAIAAKNMIDNALKYSPNKHVNITITR
-290 RGRPTLGVLYDNRV
+290 ESIKFINEGERLSKELRHYVEPFTKGESAQKSFGLGLYIVENIIKAHKLTLGYEYKNGLNVFSFENLQN
-304 AVLMGDFILSSA
+304 
-316 LVGAIALSDLRIMGI
+316 IA
-331 VSAIG
+331 A
-336 RELTEGEIRQFET
+336 
-349 AEGIILD
+349 
-356 EATYYDII
+356 
-364 FQKTAVLFR
+364 
-373 SCAEVAAIT
+373 
-382 TEASTEDYDR
+382 
-392 AARIGTALGMAFQ
+392 
-405 IRDDIFD
+405 
-412 YYRSDVGK
+412 
-420 PTGNDIREGK
+420 
-430 ITLPLLHVLTELQK
+430 
-444 EGKAT
+444 
-449 PYLALLSEKP
+449 
-459 IPPSSIEQLT
+459 
-469 TLAHEA
+469 
-475 GGIDY
+475 
-480 AWKRL
+480 
-485 YHYIDEAKTLLCS
+485 
-498 FPESEYRTSLLAL
+498 
-511 ADYIAERTI
+511 

>member
-74 PEITNERQKEE
+74 PEITNEQQKEE

-116 RHVDKVLLL
+116 QHVDKVLLL

-270 TLNNTKICRID
+270 ALNNTKICRID
-281 DVIDEAKTR
+281 DIIDEALDIAMVDPGQVTISK
-290 RGRPTLGVLYDNRV
+290 LEDVNLN
-304 AVLMGDFILSSA
+304 ADFKL
-316 LVGAIALSDLRIMGI
+316 LAIAAKNMIDNALKYSPNKHVNITI
-331 VSAIG
+331 T
-336 RELTEGEIRQFET
+336 RESIKFINEGERLSKELRHYVEPFTKGESAQKSFGLGLYIVENIIKAHKLTLIYEYKNGLNVFSFENLQN
-349 AEGIILD
+349 I
-356 EATYYDII
+356 
-364 FQKTAVLFR
+364 
-373 SCAEVAAIT
+373 AA
-382 TEASTEDYDR
+382 
-392 AARIGTALGMAFQ
+392 
-405 IRDDIFD
+405 
-412 YYRSDVGK
+412 
-420 PTGNDIREGK
+420 
-430 ITLPLLHVLTELQK
+430 
-444 EGKAT
+444 
-449 PYLALLSEKP
+449 
-459 IPPSSIEQLT
+459 
-469 TLAHEA
+469 
-475 GGIDY
+475 
-480 AWKRL
+480 
-485 YHYIDEAKTLLCS
+485 
-498 FPESEYRTSLLAL
+498 
-511 ADYIAERTI
+511 

>member
-74 PEITNERQKEE
+74 PEITNEQQKEE

-116 RHVDKVLLL
+116 QHVDKILLL

-201 VCQIKN
+201 VSQIKN

-261 AVEQVTSSI
+261 AVEQVTSNI
-270 TLNNTKICRID
+270 ALNNTKICRID
-281 DVIDEAKTR
+281 DVIDEALDIAIVDPGQVTISKLEDVNLNADFKLLAIAAKNMIDNALKYSPNKHVNITITR
-290 RGRPTLGVLYDNRV
+290 ESIKFINEGERLSKELRHYVEPFTKGESAQKSFGLGLYIVENIIKAHKLTLGYEYKNGLNVFSFENLQN
-304 AVLMGDFILSSA
+304 
-316 LVGAIALSDLRIMGI
+316 IA
-331 VSAIG
+331 A
-336 RELTEGEIRQFET
+336 
-349 AEGIILD
+349 
-356 EATYYDII
+356 
-364 FQKTAVLFR
+364 
-373 SCAEVAAIT
+373 
-382 TEASTEDYDR
+382 
-392 AARIGTALGMAFQ
+392 
-405 IRDDIFD
+405 
-412 YYRSDVGK
+412 
-420 PTGNDIREGK
+420 
-430 ITLPLLHVLTELQK
+430 
-444 EGKAT
+444 
-449 PYLALLSEKP
+449 
-459 IPPSSIEQLT
+459 
-469 TLAHEA
+469 
-475 GGIDY
+475 
-480 AWKRL
+480 
-485 YHYIDEAKTLLCS
+485 
-498 FPESEYRTSLLAL
+498 
-511 ADYIAERTI
+511 

>member
-116 RHVDKVLLL
+116 QHVDKILLL

-201 VCQIKN
+201 VSQIKN

-235 MIEKSKNQERLVSVF
+235 MIEKNKNQERLVSVF

-261 AVEQVTSSI
+261 AVEQVTSNI
-270 TLNNTKICRID
+270 ALNNTKICRID
-281 DVIDEAKTR
+281 DIIDEALDIAMVDPGQVTISK
-290 RGRPTLGVLYDNRV
+290 LEDVNLN
-304 AVLMGDFILSSA
+304 ADFKL
-316 LVGAIALSDLRIMGI
+316 LAIAAKNMIDNALKYSPNKHVNITITRAPFKFINESARLSKELRHYVEPFTKGESAQKSFGLGLYI
-331 VSAIG
+331 VENIIKAHK
-336 RELTEGEIRQFET
+336 LTLSYEYKSGLNVFSFENLQN
-349 AEGIILD
+349 I
-356 EATYYDII
+356 
-364 FQKTAVLFR
+364 
-373 SCAEVAAIT
+373 AA
-382 TEASTEDYDR
+382 
-392 AARIGTALGMAFQ
+392 
-405 IRDDIFD
+405 
-412 YYRSDVGK
+412 
-420 PTGNDIREGK
+420 
-430 ITLPLLHVLTELQK
+430 
-444 EGKAT
+444 
-449 PYLALLSEKP
+449 
-459 IPPSSIEQLT
+459 
-469 TLAHEA
+469 
-475 GGIDY
+475 
-480 AWKRL
+480 
-485 YHYIDEAKTLLCS
+485 
-498 FPESEYRTSLLAL
+498 
-511 ADYIAERTI
+511 

>member
-74 PEITNERQKEE
+74 PEITNEQQKEE

-116 RHVDKVLLL
+116 QHVDKILLL

-138 KIIFSLVAIIL
+138 KIIFLLVAIIL

-201 VCQIKN
+201 VSQIKN

-261 AVEQVTSSI
+261 AVEQVTSNI
-270 TLNNTKICRID
+270 ALNNTKICRID
-281 DVIDEAKTR
+281 DIIDEALDIAMVDPGQVTINK
-290 RGRPTLGVLYDNRV
+290 LEDVNLN
-304 AVLMGDFILSSA
+304 ADFKL
-316 LVGAIALSDLRIMGI
+316 LAIAAKNMIDNALKYSPNKHVNITI
-331 VSAIG
+331 T
-336 RELTEGEIRQFET
+336 RESIKFINEGERLSKELRHYVEPFTKGESAKKSFGLGLYIVENIIKAHKLTLSYEYKNGLNVFSFENLQN
-349 AEGIILD
+349 I
-356 EATYYDII
+356 
-364 FQKTAVLFR
+364 
-373 SCAEVAAIT
+373 AA
-382 TEASTEDYDR
+382 
-392 AARIGTALGMAFQ
+392 
-405 IRDDIFD
+405 
-412 YYRSDVGK
+412 
-420 PTGNDIREGK
+420 
-430 ITLPLLHVLTELQK
+430 
-444 EGKAT
+444 
-449 PYLALLSEKP
+449 
-459 IPPSSIEQLT
+459 
-469 TLAHEA
+469 
-475 GGIDY
+475 
-480 AWKRL
+480 
-485 YHYIDEAKTLLCS
+485 
-498 FPESEYRTSLLAL
+498 
-511 ADYIAERTI
+511 

>member
-74 PEITNERQKEE
+74 PEITNEQQKEE

-116 RHVDKVLLL
+116 QHVDKVLLL

-201 VCQIKN
+201 VSQIKS

-270 TLNNTKICRID
+270 ALNNTKICRID
-281 DVIDEAKTR
+281 DVIDEALDIAMVDPGQVTISKLEDVSLNADFKLLAIAAKNMIDNALKYSPNKHVNITITR
-290 RGRPTLGVLYDNRV
+290 ESIKFINEGERLSKELRHYVEPFTKGESAQKSFGLGLYIVENIIKAHKLTLGYEYKNGLNVFSFENLQN
-304 AVLMGDFILSSA
+304 
-316 LVGAIALSDLRIMGI
+316 IA
-331 VSAIG
+331 A
-336 RELTEGEIRQFET
+336 
-349 AEGIILD
+349 
-356 EATYYDII
+356 
-364 FQKTAVLFR
+364 
-373 SCAEVAAIT
+373 
-382 TEASTEDYDR
+382 
-392 AARIGTALGMAFQ
+392 
-405 IRDDIFD
+405 
-412 YYRSDVGK
+412 
-420 PTGNDIREGK
+420 
-430 ITLPLLHVLTELQK
+430 
-444 EGKAT
+444 
-449 PYLALLSEKP
+449 
-459 IPPSSIEQLT
+459 
-469 TLAHEA
+469 
-475 GGIDY
+475 
-480 AWKRL
+480 
-485 YHYIDEAKTLLCS
+485 
-498 FPESEYRTSLLAL
+498 
-511 ADYIAERTI
+511 

>member
-74 PEITNERQKEE
+74 PEITNEQQKEE

-116 RHVDKVLLL
+116 QHVDKVLLL

-201 VCQIKN
+201 VSQIKN

-261 AVEQVTSSI
+261 AVEQVTSNI
-270 TLNNTKICRID
+270 ALNNTKICRID
-281 DVIDEAKTR
+281 DVIDEALDIAMVDPGQVTISK
-290 RGRPTLGVLYDNRV
+290 LEDVNLN
-304 AVLMGDFILSSA
+304 ADFKL
-316 LVGAIALSDLRIMGI
+316 LAIAAKNMIDNALKYSPNKHVNITI
-331 VSAIG
+331 T
-336 RELTEGEIRQFET
+336 RESIKFINEGERLSKELRHYVEPFTKGESAQKSFGLGLYIVENIIKAHKLVLSYEYKNGLNVFSFENLQN
-349 AEGIILD
+349 I
-356 EATYYDII
+356 
-364 FQKTAVLFR
+364 
-373 SCAEVAAIT
+373 AA
-382 TEASTEDYDR
+382 
-392 AARIGTALGMAFQ
+392 
-405 IRDDIFD
+405 
-412 YYRSDVGK
+412 
-420 PTGNDIREGK
+420 
-430 ITLPLLHVLTELQK
+430 
-444 EGKAT
+444 
-449 PYLALLSEKP
+449 
-459 IPPSSIEQLT
+459 
-469 TLAHEA
+469 
-475 GGIDY
+475 
-480 AWKRL
+480 
-485 YHYIDEAKTLLCS
+485 
-498 FPESEYRTSLLAL
+498 
-511 ADYIAERTI
+511 

>member
-74 PEITNERQKEE
+74 PEITNEQQKED

-116 RHVDKVLLL
+116 QHVDKVLLL

-201 VCQIKN
+201 VSQIKN

-261 AVEQVTSSI
+261 AVEQVTSNI
-270 TLNNTKICRID
+270 ELNNTKICRID
-281 DVIDEAKTR
+281 DVIDEALDIAMVDPGQVTISK
-290 RGRPTLGVLYDNRV
+290 LEDVSLN
-304 AVLMGDFILSSA
+304 ADFKL
-316 LVGAIALSDLRIMGI
+316 LAIAAKNMIDNALKYSPNKHVNITITGESI
-331 VSAIG
+331 KFIN
-336 RELTEGEIRQFET
+336 EGERLSKELRHYVEPFTKGESAQKSFGLGLYIVENIIKAHKLTLSYEYKNGLNVFSFENLQN
-349 AEGIILD
+349 I
-356 EATYYDII
+356 
-364 FQKTAVLFR
+364 
-373 SCAEVAAIT
+373 AA
-382 TEASTEDYDR
+382 
-392 AARIGTALGMAFQ
+392 
-405 IRDDIFD
+405 
-412 YYRSDVGK
+412 
-420 PTGNDIREGK
+420 
-430 ITLPLLHVLTELQK
+430 
-444 EGKAT
+444 
-449 PYLALLSEKP
+449 
-459 IPPSSIEQLT
+459 
-469 TLAHEA
+469 
-475 GGIDY
+475 
-480 AWKRL
+480 
-485 YHYIDEAKTLLCS
+485 
-498 FPESEYRTSLLAL
+498 
-511 ADYIAERTI
+511 

>member
-74 PEITNERQKEE
+74 PEITNEQQKEE

-116 RHVDKVLLL
+116 QHVDKVLLL

-201 VCQIKN
+201 VSQIKN

-261 AVEQVTSSI
+261 AVEQVTSNI
-270 TLNNTKICRID
+270 ALNNTKICRID
-281 DVIDEAKTR
+281 DVIDEALDIAMVDPGQVTISK
-290 RGRPTLGVLYDNRV
+290 LEDVNLN
-304 AVLMGDFILSSA
+304 ADFKL
-316 LVGAIALSDLRIMGI
+316 LAIAAKNMIDNALKYSPNKHVNITI
-331 VSAIG
+331 T
-336 RELTEGEIRQFET
+336 RESIKFINEGERLSKELRHYVEPFTKGESAQKSFGLGLYIVENIIKAHKLTLSYEYKNGLNVFSFENLQN
-349 AEGIILD
+349 I
-356 EATYYDII
+356 
-364 FQKTAVLFR
+364 
-373 SCAEVAAIT
+373 AA
-382 TEASTEDYDR
+382 
-392 AARIGTALGMAFQ
+392 
-405 IRDDIFD
+405 
-412 YYRSDVGK
+412 
-420 PTGNDIREGK
+420 
-430 ITLPLLHVLTELQK
+430 
-444 EGKAT
+444 
-449 PYLALLSEKP
+449 
-459 IPPSSIEQLT
+459 
-469 TLAHEA
+469 
-475 GGIDY
+475 
-480 AWKRL
+480 
-485 YHYIDEAKTLLCS
+485 
-498 FPESEYRTSLLAL
+498 
-511 ADYIAERTI
+511 

>member
-74 PEITNERQKEE
+74 PEITNEQQKEE

-116 RHVDKVLLL
+116 QHVDKVLLL

-201 VCQIKN
+201 VSQIKN

-261 AVEQVTSSI
+261 AVEQVTSNI
-270 TLNNTKICRID
+270 ALNNTKICRID
-281 DVIDEAKTR
+281 DVIDEALDIAMVDPGQVTISKLEDVNLNADFKLLAIAAKNMIDNALKYSPNKHVNITITR
-290 RGRPTLGVLYDNRV
+290 ESIKFINEGERLSKELRHYVEPFTKGESAQKSFGLGLYIVENIIKAHKLTLGYEYKNGLNVFSFENLQN
-304 AVLMGDFILSSA
+304 
-316 LVGAIALSDLRIMGI
+316 IA
-331 VSAIG
+331 A
-336 RELTEGEIRQFET
+336 
-349 AEGIILD
+349 
-356 EATYYDII
+356 
-364 FQKTAVLFR
+364 
-373 SCAEVAAIT
+373 
-382 TEASTEDYDR
+382 
-392 AARIGTALGMAFQ
+392 
-405 IRDDIFD
+405 
-412 YYRSDVGK
+412 
-420 PTGNDIREGK
+420 
-430 ITLPLLHVLTELQK
+430 
-444 EGKAT
+444 
-449 PYLALLSEKP
+449 
-459 IPPSSIEQLT
+459 
-469 TLAHEA
+469 
-475 GGIDY
+475 
-480 AWKRL
+480 
-485 YHYIDEAKTLLCS
+485 
-498 FPESEYRTSLLAL
+498 
-511 ADYIAERTI
+511 

>member
-74 PEITNERQKEE
+74 PEITNEQQKEE

-105 MIYQNHHYLKV
+105 MIYQNYHYLKV
-116 RHVDKVLLL
+116 QHVDKVLLL

-138 KIIFSLVAIIL
+138 KIIFLLVAIIL

-201 VCQIKN
+201 VSQIKN

-261 AVEQVTSSI
+261 AVEQVTSNI
-270 TLNNTKICRID
+270 ALNNTKICRID
-281 DVIDEAKTR
+281 DVIDEALDIAMVDPGQVTISK
-290 RGRPTLGVLYDNRV
+290 LEDVSLN
-304 AVLMGDFILSSA
+304 ADFKL
-316 LVGAIALSDLRIMGI
+316 LAIAAKNMIDNALKYSPNKHVNITI
-331 VSAIG
+331 T
-336 RELTEGEIRQFET
+336 RESIKFINEGERLSKELRHYVEPFTKGESAQKSFGLGLYIVENIIKAHKLTLSYEYKNGLNVFSFE
-349 AEGIILD
+349 
-356 EATYYDII
+356 
-364 FQKTAVLFR
+364 
-373 SCAEVAAIT
+373 
-382 TEASTEDYDR
+382 
-392 AARIGTALGMAFQ
+392 
-405 IRDDIFD
+405 
-412 YYRSDVGK
+412 
-420 PTGNDIREGK
+420 N
-430 ITLPLLHVLTELQK
+430 LQNIS
-444 EGKAT
+444 A
-449 PYLALLSEKP
+449 
-459 IPPSSIEQLT
+459 
-469 TLAHEA
+469 
-475 GGIDY
+475 
-480 AWKRL
+480 
-485 YHYIDEAKTLLCS
+485 
-498 FPESEYRTSLLAL
+498 
-511 ADYIAERTI
+511 